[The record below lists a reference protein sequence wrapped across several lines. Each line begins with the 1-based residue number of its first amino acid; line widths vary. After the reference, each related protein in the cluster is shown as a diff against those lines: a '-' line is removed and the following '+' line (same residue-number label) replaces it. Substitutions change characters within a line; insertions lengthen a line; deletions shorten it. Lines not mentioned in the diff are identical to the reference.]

1 MSLKR
6 HLISM
11 PAKSNLYVKTY
22 FNSKGLER
30 ALALGIIF

>member
-1 MSLKR
+1 MSLKQ

-11 PAKSNLYVKTY
+11 PTKSDLYIKTY

-30 ALALGIIF
+30 ALALGITF